1 MRQLRRFVNVWLL
14 ALGALPLAACTI
26 NPPRIVAIV
35 PGQGAQE
42 VATNQEVRITFDRAM
57 NHDSVERRFVLTP
70 TLDACSGSKQ
80 CHFAWNSNSLVYI
93 HDQVNFELS
102 TTYTVSLHGG
112 YADSSGQTNTLEHSW
127 RFTTEGRPTLTSVDP
142 RDNASAV
149 APDRNIM
156 LNFSRPMQPDTLRTA
171 IQLTPDTPFLV
182 RTRPGGDRSQFEVI
196 PLTVLKPNQSYTV
209 SIDGALDT
217 HQNSTYGRIESRF
230 TTGGLSLSRKVGYL
244 IGQRGE
250 PAFGVA
256 IVDPHPDSFLQ
267 RSTPKILFGL
277 SAEERQASALLSF
290 DWSPDGRRL
299 VLVLAPKGA
308 AEGRL
313 EIVTVAGNQVTS
325 LGVSGSEVLWSPDG
339 SSIVY
344 LSHGNLRR
352 YLVATA
358 LDVSI
363 TDEGTVQ
370 SPIAISPDGTS
381 IAYSAA
387 DSQGISHLWIRNLA
401 LLTRFRPIG
410 LDDPGDHPAW
420 SPDGN
425 KLAFRRI
432 TSSGPELWVYD
443 LTASGSSAYRRAG
456 PLDLAGAAWLND
468 NSTVIA
474 GVGTGSGGV
483 LYRVNIFAAGEA
495 GGLVKVT
502 GGKDAPNG
510 SEPAAPTY
518 DRRVS
523 FVGTVDGVPQVFL
536 MNGDG
541 SRPQQLT
548 EWEIDFPYTGQ
559 APNWSTVGG

>member
-1 MRQLRRFVNVWLL
+1 VLL
-14 ALGALPLAACTI
+14 LGLGALPLAACTL

-70 TLDACSGSKQ
+70 SLAACGGSKP
-80 CHFAWNSNSLVYI
+80 CHFAWNNNTLVFI
-93 HDQVNFELS
+93 HDNVSFDLS
-102 TTYTVSLHGG
+102 TTYTVSLHAG

-127 RFTTEGRPTLTSVDP
+127 RFTTEGRPTLASVDP
-142 RDNASAV
+142 ADNATAV
-149 APDRNIM
+149 APDRNIV
-156 LNFSRPMQPDTLRTA
+156 LSFSRPMQPDTLRTA
-171 IQLTPDTPFLV
+171 IQLTPDTPFFV
-182 RTRPGGDRSQFEVI
+182 RTRPGGDTSQFEII
-196 PLTVLKPNQSYTV
+196 PLSVLKPDQSYTV
-209 SIDGALDT
+209 SIEGALDT

-230 TTGGLSLSRKVGYL
+230 KTGGLSLARRVGYL

-256 IVDPHPDSFLQ
+256 IVDPHPDSFLN
-267 RSTPKILFGL
+267 RSTPKILYGL
-277 SAEERQASALLSF
+277 NPEERLSSAILSF

-299 VLVLAPKGA
+299 VLVLAPRGA
-308 AEGRL
+308 GEGRL
-313 EIVTVAGNQVTS
+313 EIVTLASGQVS
-325 LGVSGSEVLWSPDG
+325 SPGASGSEVLWSPDG

-344 LSHGNLRR
+344 LTHGNLRR
-352 YLVATA
+352 YLPLTGQDLA
-358 LDVSI
+358 I
-363 TDEGTVQ
+363 TNEGNVQ
-370 SPIAISPDGTS
+370 TSVAISPDGTNV
-381 IAYSAA
+381 AYSAT
-387 DSQGISHLWIRNLA
+387 DQGTSHLWIRNLS

-410 LDDPGDHPAW
+410 LEDPADHPAW

-425 KLAFRRI
+425 KLAFRRL
-432 TSSGPELWVYD
+432 TASGPELWVYD
-443 LTASGSSAYRRAG
+443 LTATGSNAYRRAG

-468 NSTVIA
+468 NSTLIA
-474 GVGTGSGGV
+474 GVGSGTDGA

-502 GGKDAPNG
+502 GGKEAPNG
-510 SEPAAPTY
+510 SNPSAPTY

-523 FVGTVDGVPQVFL
+523 FVGTIDGVPQVFL

-548 EWEIDFPYTGQ
+548 EWAVDFPYTGQ
-559 APNWSTVGG
+559 DPNWTTVGG